1 MVEVCIASVVFACVV
16 STLTSDTVPSW
27 TSSKA
32 VGAVFVIFSVEVP
45 SCPTVGDSIVVV
57 VDATTVVAGVLL
69 VSTLSVVVVSVD
81 MKAVCML
88 PGLTLNRLAA
98 ACRAAKSAG
107 VTKGLMKV
115 LELQQKADDSNVP
128 PDILAQSMPKIR
140 TLGI

>member
-1 MVEVCIASVVFACVV
+1 M
-16 STLTSDTVPSW
+16 
-27 TSSKA
+27 
-32 VGAVFVIFSVEVP
+32 IFSAEVP
-45 SCPTVGDSIVVV
+45 SCPTVGDTIVVV

-69 VSTLSVVVVSVD
+69 VSILSVLVVVSGD
-81 MKAVCML
+81 MSAVCTL

-115 LELQQKADDSNVP
+115 LELQQKADPNP
-128 PDILAQSMPKIR
+128 PDILPQSMPKIR